1 MKYFSINE
9 LCHSSRGKAE
19 GIKNIPSEIE
29 KKNLESL
36 INNLLDPV
44 REEYGEPIYVNSGYR
59 CDKLNKLVGG
69 VPSSHHRL
77 GTCADITTGSY
88 EGNKKLFD
96 IIKDGAKNGKWSFR
110 QLIDEKNLSWI
121 HVEYKENDNKEQ
133 ILKL

>member
-29 KKNLESL
+29 ENNLKLL

-59 CDKLNKLVGG
+59 CDRLNRLVGG

-77 GTCADITTGSY
+77 GTCADITTGTR

-96 IIKDGAKNGKWSFR
+96 IIKNGAEQGKWKFR
-110 QLIDEKNLSWI
+110 QLIDEKDLSWI
-121 HVEYKENDNKEQ
+121 HVEYKENDNKMQ